1 MLVLDSFGC
10 FKDKE
15 YSMVPYRHHTSRH
28 TWKVVITKKIFNEE
42 VVDFEQES
50 TTVFARTALEAAKM
64 GREFFDRVTLA
75 KDELREW
82 EREERARQLARQL
95 KRRDIGPEQTSTPAT
110 S

>member
-28 TWKVVITKKIFNEE
+28 TWKVFITKKIFKDEI
-42 VVDFEQES
+42 VDFEQES
-50 TTVFARTALEAAKM
+50 TTVLARTAQEAAKM
-64 GREFFDRVTLA
+64 GREFFDRIAIA
-75 KDELREW
+75 KDEHREW
-82 EREERARQLARQL
+82 EKAERARQIARQL
-95 KRRDIGPEQTSTPAT
+95 QRRDSGPEQATPA